1 MEKKFFKI
9 IIMAIMLVLVYS
21 TVVNAL
27 SFTPTMTPSQTTVA
41 ESTELTVTVKI
52 TNLDV
57 GTNGINSFSA
67 KLDYDTTVFETLNAS
82 SVDGLSG
89 WSATYDPE
97 TKLIVLTK
105 LQFVNTEESLFQ
117 ITLKTKSGVTGKTGT
132 IKLTEV
138 VAADPT
144 NKIEAQDVSTSIAV
158 GTVANNTANTTNN
171 GTNNNVPVINA
182 NVNSATNTNTNNT
195 TNNTSNNTANKV
207 NNVANNTAK
216 NNVVNNAT
224 SDDEIPY
231 TGTEDTIIKAIFVV
245 MAVALIFY
253 IKFEKINKEMK

>member
-1 MEKKFFKI
+1 MEKKFLKI

-21 TVVNAL
+21 TIVNAL
-27 SFTPTMTPSQTTVA
+27 SFTPTMTPSQTTVP

-67 KLDYDTTVFETLNAS
+67 KLDYDTAVFETLNAS

-97 TKLIVLTK
+97 TKMIVLTK
-105 LQFVNTEESLFQ
+105 LQFVKAEEELFQ
-117 ITLKTKSGVTGKTGT
+117 ITLKTKSGVTGKTGN

-158 GTVANNTANTTNN
+158 GTAAANTSNTSNNTA
-171 GTNNNVPVINA
+171 NNVPVINA
-182 NVNSATNTNTNNT
+182 SVNSAKNT

-207 NNVANNTAK
+207 NNVTNKATNNTSR

-224 SDDEIPY
+224 SEEIPH

-253 IKFEKINKEMK
+253 IKFEKINKEMR

>member
-9 IIMAIMLVLVYS
+9 IITAIMLVLVYS

-67 KLDYDTTVFETLNAS
+67 KLDYDTSVFETLNAS

-105 LQFVNTEESLFQ
+105 LQFVNTEEELFQ
-117 ITLKTKSGVTGKTGT
+117 ITLKTKSGVTGKTGS

-158 GTVANNTANTTNN
+158 GTAASNTSNTSNTGNTNA
-171 GTNNNVPVINA
+171 PIINA
-182 NVNSATNTNTNNT
+182 TVNSAKNSTSNNT
-195 TNNTSNNTANKV
+195 VNNTSNNTANKV
-207 NNVANNTAK
+207 NNVTNNTAK

-224 SDDEIPY
+224 SDEEIPY
-231 TGTEDTIIKAIFVV
+231 TGAEDTVIKAIFVV